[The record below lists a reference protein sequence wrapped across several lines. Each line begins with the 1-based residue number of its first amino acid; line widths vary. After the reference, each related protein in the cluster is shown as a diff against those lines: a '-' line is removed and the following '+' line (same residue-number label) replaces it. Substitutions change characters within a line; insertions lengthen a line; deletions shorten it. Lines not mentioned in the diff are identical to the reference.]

1 MSIFVLIFNFIISIP
16 KIWAIFN
23 QIVEWIETQKKNKRE
38 ENKQEA
44 RRDVRKAPTQIEREK
59 AADKYLD
66 NLD

>member
-23 QIVEWIETQKKNKRE
+23 QIVEWIETQKKNKSE